1 VTTSNLIAAFT
12 VLDPGDRA
20 RPHRHTFAAVRFA
33 TRAEGAATIVNGR
46 RCDMHDGDLILTPP
60 MCWHGHINESD
71 HRIVWFDAANIP
83 LIRTLDANFFEPG
96 DPKANQFW
104 QVDEGDEK
112 LWAESGMV
120 DADAQHTP
128 AHSPKYHYSGAATRR
143 LLAALPAGRDGART
157 VRYTNPATGGAVM
170 PALDC
175 YAVRLPQNRATRPK
189 RMTCNMICLVVSGTG
204 RSTVGEHT
212 FHWSQH
218 DVFSIPHWNLA
229 SHTATGGD
237 ADLFIVSDKVAF
249 EHLDLFREEYP

>member
-1 VTTSNLIAAFT
+1 
-12 VLDPGDRA
+12 
-20 RPHRHTFAAVRFA
+20 
-33 TRAEGAATIVNGR
+33 
-46 RCDMHDGDLILTPP
+46 

-104 QVDEGDEK
+104 QVDEGEEK

-120 DADAQHTP
+120 GADAQHAP

-189 RMTCNMICLVVSGTG
+189 RMTCNMICLVV
-204 RSTVGEHT
+204 
-212 FHWSQH
+212 
-218 DVFSIPHWNLA
+218 
-229 SHTATGGD
+229 
-237 ADLFIVSDKVAF
+237 
-249 EHLDLFREEYP
+249 